1 MIIQIFLF
9 VLVNIFLFKIKPNT
23 LLNSK
28 IICAIWII
36 LLLLIPPILIIPS
49 FSIMDKETHIENTQE
64 KIKELKVEYYNLEK
78 KDGNQEKLHEKEQE
92 IEKIEENLIK
102 NVNDYNEILEKDKQ
116 RFILFRLHFFKEKII
131 LDGIE
136 TNDQYIV
143 PDYYKG

>member
-1 MIIQIFLF
+1 MIIQIFSF
-9 VLVNIFLFKIKPNT
+9 ILVSIFLFKIKPDT
-23 LLNSK
+23 ISK
-28 IICAIWII
+28 SIIWII
-36 LLLLIPPILIIPS
+36 FLLLIPPILLIPS
-49 FSIMDKETHIENTQE
+49 HSITNKEAHIKMTQE
-64 KIKELKVEYYNLEK
+64 KLKELKAEYYNLEK
-78 KDGNQEKLHEKEQE
+78 KDENKEKLHEKEQE
-92 IEKIEENLIK
+92 IEKIEEDLIK